1 MKSLVAPYRLLAKII
16 LANLWSITRCT
27 KLIIEKAQF
36 MYAIAINVPI
46 DHATYFINV
55 IQKALSNKKSSFP
68 FGGLITKIV
77 ILAKVSL
84 KNVKPMVKMSG
95 KIFIVTVVKSEV
107 VVNKKRHL
115 N

>member
-1 MKSLVAPYRLLAKII
+1 
-16 LANLWSITRCT
+16 
-27 KLIIEKAQF
+27 

-77 ILAKVSL
+77 ILAKVL
-84 KNVKPMVKMSG
+84 KKC
-95 KIFIVTVVKSEV
+95 
-107 VVNKKRHL
+107 
-115 N
+115 